1 MFGQKNFKNMMT
13 PEDAYKHGYED
24 GLKAGREASFFE
36 VEPDKDLE
44 DLPMED
50 RIEVMFESILAKR
63 EHCN

>member
-1 MFGQKNFKNMMT
+1 MMT